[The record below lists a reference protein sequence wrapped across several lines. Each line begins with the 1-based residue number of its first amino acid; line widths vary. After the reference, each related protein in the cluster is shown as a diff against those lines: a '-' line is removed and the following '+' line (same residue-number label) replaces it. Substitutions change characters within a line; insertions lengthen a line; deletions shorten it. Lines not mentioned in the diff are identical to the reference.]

1 MKNIGVISSI
11 VVVSLLLIFYAYTRK
26 WDREEIEREKAGI
39 PKPEIKPN
47 GSNNKF
53 QALLFFIFIIALVLS
68 MLFQN
73 TEGSIDRN
81 EEPRGFVE

>member
-1 MKNIGVISSI
+1 MISSI
-11 VVVSLLLIFYAYTRK
+11 VVVSLLLIFVAYTRK
-26 WDREEIEREKAGI
+26 WDREEIERKKAGI

-47 GSNNKF
+47 SSNNKF
-53 QALLFFIFIIALVLS
+53 QALLFIIFIVALVLS

-73 TEGSIDRN
+73 TEGSIDWN